1 MKGGVGKGVGIEGKS
16 QKRKKGGVGRGV
28 GSEDKS

>member
-16 QKRKKGGVGRGV
+16 QKRKKGGVRRGV
-28 GSEDKS
+28 RGEDKS